1 MKKLKILPNGYN
13 CTHKIGEYEFLAKV
27 HYNPLFIITKRVRV
41 CIELIQTE
49 ASTNPWKRSI
59 IVRHSET
66 DDMIQM
72 FIGSYLAE
80 VDFFKIAY
88 T

>member
-1 MKKLKILPNGYN
+1 MKKLKIFQNGYTS
-13 CTHKIGEYEFLAKV
+13 THKIGEYEFLAKV
-27 HYNPLFIITKRVRV
+27 NFLPLFFITKLVRVRILLV
-41 CIELIQTE
+41 HPK
-49 ASTNPWKRSI
+49 SDRDPWKKSI

-72 FIGSYLAE
+72 FISIYLAE